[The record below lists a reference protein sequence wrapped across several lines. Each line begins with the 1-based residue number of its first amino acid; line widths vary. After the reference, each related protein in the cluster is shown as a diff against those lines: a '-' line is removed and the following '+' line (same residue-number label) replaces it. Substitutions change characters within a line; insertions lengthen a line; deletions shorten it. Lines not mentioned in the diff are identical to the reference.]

1 MSWKRNHC
9 LLKYTLCEANRPV
22 NENVNTM
29 APTRDCVADFW
40 SANTKMKI
48 TGKNEKRLITTRSI
62 GSRRSG
68 RASKSPMYRASRI
81 LDFNRSPHDFD
92 ERVFE
97 VMRGQQNRGA
107 LPGEFP
113 QHVPDRTPAQG
124 IQPDRG
130 LVEEED
136 LRVRDQR
143 HGDDETLT
151 KTAGQVRRELV
162 TVLPQAQ
169 VLHDFLS
176 AFPGLCS
183 RLAADEAEVEDVIVG
198 RKEHLRPGLL
208 RDHGD
213 VRANRLRLRENV
225 MAEDECAAHARL
237 ELGGEDPQERR
248 LPRAVAAEQAKDL
261 ALLDREGNVLEGFR
275 PSRVR
280 FPKPFDAD
288 DLHAPRPTGASYL
301 SLLRPAPRQLL
312 PGGRHRFAP
321 ERKARISCRN
331 GMCQKLI
338 LPTRFRG
345 SWNGPRTTSSSLAGA
360 RRDCA
365 RQSRRPRRTPTSRS
379 PSARKS
385 TPCGAPRC
393 PPREGPR
400 RSYAI
405 TIPWSCTRSIRSR
418 DPTSSPTRTRSSS
431 SSRGARRRSSSS
443 STGAVPGLAMRTAG

>member
-288 DLHAPRPTGASYL
+288 DLHAPRPTGAS
-301 SLLRPAPRQLL
+301 
-312 PGGRHRFAP
+312 
-321 ERKARISCRN
+321 
-331 GMCQKLI
+331 
-338 LPTRFRG
+338 
-345 SWNGPRTTSSSLAGA
+345 
-360 RRDCA
+360 
-365 RQSRRPRRTPTSRS
+365 
-379 PSARKS
+379 
-385 TPCGAPRC
+385 
-393 PPREGPR
+393 
-400 RSYAI
+400 
-405 TIPWSCTRSIRSR
+405 
-418 DPTSSPTRTRSSS
+418 
-431 SSRGARRRSSSS
+431 
-443 STGAVPGLAMRTAG
+443 